1 MSLKFTARARF
12 LIYIY
17 IYVAYI
23 LTRCPIAR
31 RFRVVSARRQP
42 RLISLHRKTNRTS
55 FLTRSNP
62 LKGPLIELLLRQQP
76 PTNSSNFLTRQLST
90 SIDTKKKNLEKNEQ
104 VFFIVSI
111 DLDIIKKFKVVRSY
125 VGRFGFDY
133 FWDHDAFQNGKFIYI
148 FQVIL
153 INVIVLQII
162 VTGKRTIDFFN
173 FSFQLF

>member
-1 MSLKFTARARF
+1 MLAFW
-12 LIYIY
+12 YIY

-42 RLISLHRKTNRTS
+42 HLISLHRNEQDIVSHSFQPTKRPAYRIASSSATS
-55 FLTRSNP
+55 YKLVQFL
-62 LKGPLIELLLRQQP
+62 I
-76 PTNSSNFLTRQLST
+76 FLTRQLST